1 MAIAKLP
8 PIMWAQRSDKLYLT
22 IDLQDVKDP
31 KIELSN
37 TETGG
42 KVSFAGIGHS
52 HAVGPEDNEYAI
64 EVRIFMQK

>member
-1 MAIAKLP
+1 MAMAKLP

-31 KIELSN
+31 KIDLSN

-42 KVSFAGIGHS
+42 KVSFNGIGHS
-52 HAVGPEDNEYAI
+52 HAVGPENHEYAI
-64 EVRIFMQK
+64 EVSL